1 MTNPA
6 GFRKKVFNI
15 ASYATILVAVLFSA
29 SCKMPS
35 ALQDL
40 IDTPKEETGITLSFS
55 MTDGRTIQPAIE
67 MTPSSYEISGSGPEG
82 STFTQ
87 TTAVSPVDIT
97 GLTSGS
103 WTVTVIAK
111 NTANQSIGHGTGGTN
126 ILQSGKSDLK
136 IKVAPYTGTGTL
148 NLSLVWPADKVAVP
162 TVQASL
168 LPTAGAAIPLAFTLA
183 SGQAAF
189 TQAVEAGYYT
199 LSLNLLDSGTVVM
212 GAVEVVRIVKGQTT
226 SGSFNFSDLNIVT
239 GSYQINISPELS
251 DPLPV
256 AISGGQ
262 TTLSPG
268 SSMTLTATSG
278 TDSANHTYIWY
289 LNGIPA
295 GTGPNHTFSAQTVGS
310 YRLSVAVFSAD
321 GLRGGSASHS
331 FTVAEQAVTDAVYVR
346 AGATGTGT
354 SWQDALPALPASLVR
369 GKTYW
374 MAGGTYA
381 VPNFNTAVSGT
392 STIELRH
399 ATAQLHGSGTG
410 WQDSYAANP
419 TVFPDLVIASP
430 YVILDGQSSG
440 GIRVQGSYA
449 GSAVTVS
456 SHHVTLRNMDIDGRF
471 ATNAAGYHVAGS
483 GTGLLITGAD
493 HEISNCLIHNIADDG
508 VAATAVTRLLFRGNR
523 IYDLMG
529 CGTDTGAGW
538 NGPVYNGHS
547 DGLEITQ
554 AVDSIF
560 EGNFVVMTNI
570 GGTTSAFYMMDTAT
584 SASQYSRNLT
594 VRNNVFYTQRSFAV
608 YMYFVEGLSFVNN
621 TVWGFNEGG
630 PWGAGIAVCRGVSGL
645 NLSNNIALFVRTAF
659 DGTGFNAAQY
669 TGDHNIFGM
678 NVNEWPLASG
688 DIVAASP
695 GFVSAPGYTTFNA
708 AVTRDAF
715 KLVTGSRGVNAGKTI
730 AGVTTDIAGTAR
742 PLGGVYDIGAFENY

>member
-1 MTNPA
+1 M
-6 GFRKKVFNI
+6 
-15 ASYATILVAVLFSA
+15 ILVAVLFSA

-40 IDTPKEETGITLSFS
+40 VEPPAEETGITLSFA

-67 MTPSSYEISGSGPEG
+67 MTPSSYDISGTGPAG
-82 STFTQ
+82 STFPRTA
-87 TTAVSPVDIT
+87 AVSPVDIT
-97 GLTSGS
+97 GLTTGS

-111 NTANQSIGHGTGGTN
+111 NAASQSIGHGTGGTT
-126 ILQSGKSDLK
+126 ILQSGKSGLN
-136 IKVAPYTGTGTL
+136 IRVAPYTGTGTL
-148 NLSLVWPADKVAVP
+148 NLSLAWPADKVSVP

-168 LPTAGAAIPLAFTLA
+168 LPTAGQAIPLAFSLS
-183 SGQAAF
+183 SGQATF
-189 TQAVEAGYYT
+189 SQAVEAGYYT

-212 GAVEVVRIVKGQTT
+212 GAVEVVRIVKSQTT
-226 SGSFNFSDLNIVT
+226 AGAFNFTDLNIVT

-256 AISGGQ
+256 VISGGQ
-262 TTLSPG
+262 ASLSPG

-289 LNGIPA
+289 LNGVPA
-295 GTGPNHTFSAQTVGS
+295 GTGPNHTFAAQTVGS

-321 GLRGGSASHS
+321 GLRGGSASHQ
-331 FTVAEQAVTDAVYVR
+331 FTVAEQAVTNAVYVR
-346 AGATGTGT
+346 AGASGTGS
-354 SWQDALPALPASLVR
+354 SWSDALPALPAAPVR

-381 VPNFNTAVSGT
+381 APNFNTAVSGT
-392 STIELRH
+392 STIEIKH
-399 ATAQLHGSGTG
+399 ATVQLHGSGTG
-410 WQDSYAANP
+410 WQDSYAGTP
-419 TVFPDLVIASP
+419 TIFPDLVIGSA
-430 YVILDGQSSG
+430 YVTLDGQSSG
-440 GIRVQGSYA
+440 GIQVQGSYA
-449 GSAVTVS
+449 GNAVTIT
-456 SHHVTLRNMDIDGRF
+456 SHHAILRNIDIDGRF
-471 ATNAAGYHVAGS
+471 ATNASGYHVAGS
-483 GTGLLITGAD
+483 GTGVQISGSD
-493 HEISNCLIHNIADDG
+493 HEISNCLIHDIADDG
-508 VAATAVTRLLFRGNR
+508 VAVTAVTRLLFRNNR

-538 NGPVYNGHS
+538 NGPVFNGHS
-547 DGLEITQ
+547 DGLEVNQ
-554 AVDSIF
+554 AVDSVF
-560 EGNFVVMTNI
+560 EGNFVVMTNV

-584 SASQYSRNLT
+584 STAQYSRNLT
-594 VRNNVFYTQRSFAV
+594 IRNNVFYTQRSFAV

-630 PWGAGIAVCRGVSGL
+630 PWGAGIAVCRGVTGL
-645 NLSNNIALFVRTAF
+645 NLSNNIALFVRTAY

-688 DIVAASP
+688 DIVASSP
-695 GFVSAPGYTTFNA
+695 GFVSVPGYTSFNA
-708 AVTRDAF
+708 AVTREGF
-715 KLVTGSRGVNAGKTI
+715 KLVSGSPGVNAGKTV
-730 AGVTTDIAGTAR
+730 AAVTADIAGTAR